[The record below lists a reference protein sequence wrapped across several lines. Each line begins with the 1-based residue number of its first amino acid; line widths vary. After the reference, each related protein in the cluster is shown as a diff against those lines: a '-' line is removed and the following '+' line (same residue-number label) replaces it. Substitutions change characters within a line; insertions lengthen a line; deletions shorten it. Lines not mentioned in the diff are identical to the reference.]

1 MSVRKLYLD
10 TSIGE
15 QRGVVTLDG
24 RPERLLIERDG
35 DDAATRLGARLAA
48 RVRKVEPAFASAFL
62 ELGGGLEALMSFK
75 PDERPVQGQ
84 LLEVELRSEP
94 RNGKLATVRAIGPA
108 EGQPRVIAPAPG
120 LADQLRAFAKDAEVT
135 GGRAAREMADRAEA
149 EALEIFHPLPGGGD
163 IAIEPTRALVAID
176 VDLGERKGPD
186 AKRVTRQANLTALS
200 ESARLLRLK
209 GLGGI
214 VILDLVGR
222 GHDGNALMTTARAAF
237 GPDNP
242 GVSIGPVGRLGTMEL
257 SIPRRGRAVAE
268 ILNGPD
274 GQPTDLTLALR
285 LVRALQSEG
294 EIQTGAR
301 LTATCAPA
309 VAKLAQPLI
318 AQLADRM
325 GARFTLSPD
334 PAWPRAR
341 IEVRA
346 Q

>member
-1 MSVRKLYLD
+1 MSVRKLFLD
-10 TSIGE
+10 ASVGE
-15 QRGVVTLDG
+15 QRGVVTLEG
-24 RPERLLIERDG
+24 RPERLLMQRDG
-35 DDAATRLGARLAA
+35 DPQLTRLGARVAA

-62 ELGGGLEALMSFK
+62 ELGGGLEALMSYR

-84 LLEVELRSEP
+84 LLEVEVRSEP
-94 RNGKLATVRAIGPA
+94 RNGKLATVRPIGPA
-108 EGQPRVIAPAPG
+108 EGQPRLIAPAPG
-120 LADQLRAFAKDAEVT
+120 LEDQLRAFAKDAEIIS
-135 GGRAAREMADRAEA
+135 GRAAREMADQAEA
-149 EALEIFHPLPGGGD
+149 EALATVHPLPGGGD

-186 AKRVTRQANLTALS
+186 AKRVTRQANLAALS

-274 GQPTDLTLALR
+274 GRPTDLTLALR
-285 LVRALQSEG
+285 LVRALQAEG
-294 EIQTGAR
+294 ESQTGAR
-301 LTATCAPA
+301 LSASCAPDI
-309 VAKLAQPLI
+309 AKLAQPLLS
-318 AQLADRM
+318 QLADRM
-325 GARFTLSPD
+325 GARFSLAPD
-334 PAWPRAR
+334 PAWPRER
-341 IEVRA
+341 IEIRA